1 MDSAGGVRCL
11 CRAAVLGLLL
21 SCGSINA
28 QARDDSDAWVAGFE
42 APPAEAR
49 PLVFW
54 QWVNG
59 NVSEQ
64 GIRAD
69 LAWMQRIGLGGAF
82 VFDIGFQSPPV
93 PQLTE
98 RRIGFGSREWTQAIL
113 VAVQEASRLGLSLGA
128 QTGSGWSVSGS
139 PDVRPEDAMKKLVWS
154 ETIVTPGTGPVRLAP
169 LPRVA
174 GPFQDIAVSAAGAL
188 PPIGGEIAV
197 VALPL
202 DGQEDM
208 QPAVQVS
215 GVADGDLLSDGRY
228 DRATAL
234 PPGSSG
240 TAEVSLALAQPVTP
254 RTLTLA
260 VDGGFGAVELLDDQG
275 QVQGRWRP
283 DAGVRAPVNSYA
295 LAAPASAR
303 WTVRFTGVTA
313 PLALRE
319 LRLGSVAQID
329 RFERKA
335 GFGTGMGD
343 APMQSAL
350 PGPDVATIRLLTDRL
365 GQDDLL
371 DWRPASGQWRVLRF
385 GWSLTGR
392 MTVPATPESRGLEVD
407 KLDPA
412 AVARFAAGH
421 FGRFAA
427 ASPGTP
433 AMAMALTDS
442 WEAGVQN
449 ASPSLIADFAARRGY
464 DPLPWLPALAG
475 YPVGGSVRAEQF
487 LADWRRTIADA
498 VADSHYG
505 TLASTAKARGLT
517 YFAEAP
523 GTDTP
528 TLADGV
534 QAKRRADV
542 PMGEYWYRGARTP
555 PRAEHLIDIR
565 EAAAAAHLAGKRRV
579 AAEALTTMGEEPWAS
594 GPREWRRTVD
604 RFFAEGVNLV
614 VLHTSAHQPFTDG
627 RRPGIT
633 LRQYGQ
639 HFTRNE
645 SWAELAD
652 GWTRYLARSAFLLQQ
667 GDPVADIAVFVGEEG
682 MAAGS
687 VLPERPEGYDYDLVD
702 RQSLLAMRVEQ
713 GALVTPGGRRYRAL
727 MLAAGAQ
734 QLSVATLEQI
744 AAFVRAGGMLIGA
757 PPSGPFGLMDGDA
770 RFATLVKAIWPDGGA
785 AGSGQP
791 TAAYLRARGIAPDV
805 ALSSGALAWAHRQQ
819 GKAHVYFFA
828 NPGDADWSGTVRLR
842 AEPAMASDGAAMVAE
857 VWNAEDGRRQPLAMV
872 SADGARTIALTIPA
886 GSARFVVLRA
896 GGQRAPVVQP
906 ATSPFALRLDKGWSV
921 EFVDGFGV
929 APGRRAGSP
938 GSWTDSADPAIRH
951 YAGRAIY
958 RTRFRLPPG
967 ERSSSVQIDLGTL
980 GDMARVRVNGRDMGV
995 VWWSPASTEIGD
1007 ALVPGMNDLEI
1018 EVASY
1023 WHNRLV
1029 GDRQPGVVPA
1039 LFATIAPYDR
1049 TTPLRP
1055 AGLIGPVMVR
1065 RGAPRP

>member
-1 MDSAGGVRCL
+1 MDKAGGMRRL
-11 CRAAVLGLLL
+11 SLAAVLGLLL
-21 SCGSINA
+21 AGGSANA
-28 QARDDSDAWVAGFE
+28 QARDDGDAWVAGFE
-42 APPAEAR
+42 EPPAEAR

-59 NVSEQ
+59 NVSEE

-82 VFDIGFQSPPV
+82 LFDIGFLSPPV
-93 PQLTE
+93 AQLTE
-98 RRIGFGSREWTQAIL
+98 RRIGFGSREWMQAIM

-128 QTGSGWSVSGS
+128 QTGGGWSVSGG
-139 PDVRPEDAMKKLVWS
+139 PDVPPEHAMKKLVWS

-174 GPFQDIAVSAAGAL
+174 GPFQDIAVGAAGAL
-188 PPIGGEIAV
+188 PTIGGEIAV

-202 DGQEDM
+202 DGQQEM
-208 QPAVQVS
+208 QPAVRVT

-234 PPGSSG
+234 APGSPG
-240 TAEVSLALAQPVTP
+240 TVEISLAFAQPVTP

-260 VDGGFGAVELLDDQG
+260 VDGGFGAVELLDAQG
-275 QVQGRWRP
+275 QVQGRWQP

-343 APMQSAL
+343 APMQPAL
-350 PGPDVATIRLLTDRL
+350 PGPDVATIQLLTDRL

-371 DWRPASGQWRVLRF
+371 DWRPASGRWRVLRF

-392 MTVPATPESRGLEVD
+392 MTVPATAESRGLEVD

-421 FGRFAA
+421 FGRFPA
-427 ASPGTP
+427 ASPGSP

-449 ASPSLIADFAARRGY
+449 WSPGLIADFVARRGY

-487 LADWRRTIADA
+487 LADWRRTLADA

-505 TLASTAKARGLT
+505 TLASAAKARGLT

-528 TLADGV
+528 TMADGV

-555 PRAEHLIDIR
+555 PKPEHLLDIR
-565 EAAAAAHLAGKRRV
+565 EAASAAHLAGKRRV

-614 VLHTSAHQPFTDG
+614 VLHTSVHQPFTDG

-667 GDPVADIAVFVGEEG
+667 GDPVADIAVFMGEEG
-682 MAAGS
+682 MAAGAA
-687 VLPERPEGYDYDLVD
+687 LPERPEGYDYDLVD
-702 RQSLLAMRVEQ
+702 RQSLHAMQVEA

-734 QLSVATLEQI
+734 RLSVATLERI
-744 AAFVRAGGMLIGA
+744 NAFVQAGGVLIGA
-757 PPSGPFGLMDGDA
+757 PPSAPFGLADDDA
-770 RFATLVKAIWPDGGA
+770 RFAALVKAIWPDGGA
-785 AGSGQP
+785 AGAGLSP
-791 TAAYLRARGIAPDV
+791 AAHLRARGIAPDV
-805 ALSSGALAWAHRQQ
+805 VASRGALAWAHRQQ
-819 GKAHVYFFA
+819 SGAHVYFLA
-828 NPGDADWSGTVRLR
+828 NAGDADWSGEVRLR
-842 AEPAMASDGAAMVAE
+842 AEPGDRADAAE
-857 VWNAEDGRRQPLAMV
+857 IWNAEDGRRQPVAMV
-872 SADGARTIALTIPA
+872 SAEGGRTIALTIPA

-896 GGQRAPVVQP
+896 ASARALRVEPLSP
-906 ATSPFALRLDKGWSV
+906 PFALTLDQGWSV

-929 APGRRAGSP
+929 ARGERPWSLS
-938 GSWTDSADPAIRH
+938 SWADNSDQAIRY

-958 RTRFRLPPG
+958 RTRFRLPQG
-967 ERSSSVQIDLGTL
+967 LSGRRVQVDLGQL

-995 VWWSPASTEIGD
+995 VWWSPAHTEIGD
-1007 ALVPGMNDLEI
+1007 ALVPGINDLEI

-1029 GDRQPGVVPA
+1029 GDRQPGVVPV
-1039 LFATIAPYDR
+1039 LFATIAPYDSD
-1049 TTPLRP
+1049 TPLRP
-1055 AGLIGPVMVR
+1055 AGLIGPVVL
-1065 RGAPRP
+1065 RGGPSRP